1 MHRRQPAGAGSLPQ
15 ALVMCVLATALAW
28 TGPRPAWGDPPVS
41 ALPRL
46 PVCGDQGTSSVQ
58 LKCPDFVPIPD
69 IEVFR
74 VPGQGPVDLTFNFVF
89 AEAAVPSEL
98 DVFTV
103 DDLNGRV
110 GNLSPAEVGYLPA
123 AFARAQTVFPFGSDA
138 STPDETIRVSGGDL
152 LVFFIVHGGRRDQLF
167 TANPTNDPAQLP
179 VAFFSLTRLNPDP
192 ITRYGGDHLIGFRS
206 TSSELTE
213 FAFEDLSVNSDWD
226 FDDVVH
232 TVSSRLERPACN
244 GPDSDGDGVPDVCD
258 NCPSVANPDQRDS
271 DGDLVGDA
279 CDNCVDVP
287 NLAQGDSD
295 GDGRGDACSLEV
307 CGDGRDNDGN
317 GLVDANDP
325 GCPSLHIQKL
335 TQPARGAKIGA
346 TVSVLGRGFGSVRGT
361 LEIDQQDVSVEAW
374 RDRTVKFA
382 VPQLDGGVS
391 LVRVVRGTARSER
404 EALFVPGVRIGS
416 KKATLRSLGGVFG
429 KTSWWTYYN
438 GIARRSIKL
447 ANPFWLYTV
456 LTAADPAERDRVVAT
471 VAGID
476 ATAYGTSNVARLR
489 AARAFSASCE
499 QQYLRQIPDALLEQ
513 YLACA
518 AYPGP
523 KNHFRALPADVQ
535 LAILGAGAPGIGK
548 SCFVGSAYQLACRD
562 AVRTSRVGDAA
573 LATLGF

>member
-1 MHRRQPAGAGSLPQ
+1 LAFAGPR
-15 ALVMCVLATALAW
+15 LAW
-28 TGPRPAWGDPPVS
+28 ADPPVS

-46 PVCGDQGTSSVQ
+46 PVCGDQDAGTVQ

-74 VPGQGPVDLTFNFVF
+74 VPGQGPIDLTFDFVF
-89 AEAAVPSEL
+89 AEAAVPNEL
-98 DVFTV
+98 DVFQV
-103 DDLNGRV
+103 DDLNGRI
-110 GNLSPAEVGYLPA
+110 GNLSPAEAGYLAA

-138 STPDETIRVSGGDL
+138 SVADKTIRVSGGDL
-152 LVFFIVHGGRRDQLF
+152 LVFFLVHGGRYDQLF
-167 TANPTNDPAQLP
+167 TANPTDDPSKLP

-192 ITRYGGDHLIGFRS
+192 ATRYGGDHLIGFQS
-206 TSSELTE
+206 TSSQLTE

-226 FDDVVH
+226 FDDVVY
-232 TVSSRLERPACN
+232 TVSSRLERPACT

-258 NCPSVANPDQRDS
+258 NCPSVANLDQRDS

-317 GLVDANDP
+317 GLVDASDP
-325 GCPSLHIQKL
+325 ACPSLHIEKL
-335 TQPARGAKIGA
+335 AQPARGAKIGA
-346 TVSVLGRGFGSVRGT
+346 IVRVVGRGFGDVRGVV
-361 LEIDQQDVSVEAW
+361 EVGEEDVSVKAW
-374 RDRTVKFA
+374 RDKNVKFA
-382 VPQLDGGVS
+382 VPQLDGGVY
-391 LVRVVRGTARSER
+391 LVRVTRGAALSQRA
-404 EALFVPGVRIGS
+404 ALFVPVMRMGK
-416 KKATLRSLGGVFG
+416 KKATLRSLGDVFG

-438 GIARRSIKL
+438 GIARQSIKL
-447 ANPFWLYTV
+447 ANPFWLYTA
-456 LTAADPAERDRVVAT
+456 LPAAGPAERDRVVAT

-476 ATAYGTSNVARLR
+476 ATTYGTSN
-489 AARAFSASCE
+489 AARRRTARGFGACE
-499 QQYLRQIPDALLEQ
+499 QQYLRQMPDALLDQ
-513 YLACA
+513 FLGCA
-518 AYPGP
+518 AYSGP

-535 LAILGAGAPGIGK
+535 LAILGAGRPSIGK

-562 AVRTSRVGDAA
+562 VAHAGGVSDAA